1 MSEISGGTADVPA
14 AQAPGGRVPCEN
26 GELIRMLGK
35 RLESRGLDFR
45 LVTYPDDE
53 SPDSHIEEIVVT
65 NPRAPERGEIRL
77 TDDGSL
83 TWEFC
88 GKLDDDGA
96 GRIMGEII
104 NALRASG
111 LPLRRPGL
119 IRE

>member
-1 MSEISGGTADVPA
+1 MSEISAGTSEVPA
-14 AQAPGGRVPCEN
+14 AQAQGDRAHCEN

-88 GKLDDDGA
+88 GRLDDDGA

-111 LPLRRPGL
+111 LPLRHSWRDS
-119 IRE
+119 